1 MPPTRFGVLRLA
13 ESEGW
18 ATRPRPGR
26 GRTGMEY
33 RLADLPPETQQAF
46 AVRATGAIRPAVEAI
61 AAGDHARLVVQAQ
74 ARASAVAQHGLLIEA
89 SSENTGFDPAS
100 NPRLDLFNRFDIYH
114 RARGI
119 AVWPAMLEFCGL
131 WQAGVIEAHPGTLR
145 AYPSLPAKTLDK
157 WYRAWRTQGVVALLE
172 RKPRKDAGR
181 TALSANEDLYQVF
194 LAAVA
199 EMHAPSAQQVGRVIR
214 AELGADRVP
223 PLRTLSRWLAD
234 FRTGNAA
241 ALLRFKNPDGWRN
254 KFMVAFGSQ
263 SDTIT
268 RPNQQWQQDSTVG
281 DAQQRAELAFNTV
294 EPGTGEIRRHA
305 IIASID
311 VFTRRVKVVV
321 ARTSNSNAVKAVT
334 RLCMQDWGRPE
345 SIKTDNGRDYTAQDF
360 DFALQSLGIEHPLC
374 TPFTPQQKPYVERFI
389 GTLMHDLFP
398 MLEGFV
404 GHSVVER
411 KAIDSAKSFAERFGD
426 KGVDLRMGP
435 QQLQDIINGWLV
447 EYHEREHS
455 GLGCSPNEM
464 AARHVNQVVRLDD
477 RALDL
482 FLMPVAGKGTRVVTK
497 VGISMGRGTAF
508 KSPELAAHV
517 GKTVRCRQADGDLGR
532 MHVFH
537 LDGSYICE
545 ALDYTQ
551 LGINQAELAAKSRQI
566 EAQSIKPMVD
576 ALRKAKRK
584 GLTRQAVQSIYA
596 EREAKAATAAGN
608 VHRMPAR
615 EVAATTSAIDSL
627 LAHLDTTDQDAARS
641 RARATLEAD
650 APTAAAPV
658 AALATPNDRYS
669 AWLRLQARMGR
680 GEAISA
686 REQAW
691 AQSYGSSNECEAWH
705 TLHEGVDPLEASG

>member
-1 MPPTRFGVLRLA
+1 
-13 ESEGW
+13 
-18 ATRPRPGR
+18 
-26 GRTGMEY
+26 MEY
-33 RLADLPPETQQAF
+33 RLADLPPETQQAL
-46 AVRATGAIRPAVEAI
+46 AVRATGAIRPVVEAM

-74 ARASAVAQHGLLIEA
+74 ARAKSVAQHGLLIEA
-89 SSENTGFDPAS
+89 SAGSTGFDPAN

-131 WQAGVIEAHPGTLR
+131 WQAGEIEAHPGTLR
-145 AYPSLPAKTLDK
+145 AYPSLPPKTLDK

-172 RKPRKDAGR
+172 RKPRKDQGK

-223 PLRTLSRWLAD
+223 PVRTLRRWLAD
-234 FRTGNAA
+234 FRSNNAA

-334 RLCMQDWGRPE
+334 RLCMQAWGRPE
-345 SIKTDNGRDYTAQDF
+345 QIKTDNGRDYTAQDF
-360 DFALQSLGIEHPLC
+360 DFALDSLGIEHPLC

-404 GHSVVER
+404 GHSVGER

-435 QQLQDIINGWLV
+435 QQLQDIINGWLL
-447 EYHEREHS
+447 EYHDRPHGE
-455 GLGCSPNEM
+455 LGCSPNAM
-464 AARHVNQVVRLDD
+464 AERHVAQVVRLDD

-482 FLMPVAGKGTRVVTK
+482 FLMPVAGKGTRVITK
-497 VGISMGRGTAF
+497 RGISLG
-508 KSPELAAHV
+508 KSWFAAPELAAHI
-517 GKTVRCRQADGDLGR
+517 GSTVRCRQDDANLGSL
-532 MHVFH
+532 HVFAM
-537 LDGSYICE
+537 DGSYLCE
-545 ALDYTQ
+545 ALDHTL
-551 LGINQAELAAKSRQI
+551 LGINRAELAAKSRHI

-584 GLTRQAVQSIYA
+584 GLTRQAVHSIYA
-596 EREAKAATAAGN
+596 EREAQAATAAGN
-608 VHRMPAR
+608 VHRMPPR
-615 EVAATTSAIDSL
+615 EVAATTPAIDSL

-641 RARATLEAD
+641 HARATLDAD
-650 APTAAAPV
+650 VPAAAPV

-680 GEAISA
+680 GEAIST
-686 REQAW
+686 RESAW

-705 TLHEGVDPLEASG
+705 ALHEGVDPLEASG